1 MRQVRA
7 EDAEQPAVRRSRR
20 AIRSLLDW
28 PSSNGDATDRGGLRL
43 RRRRMSLLTDSSS
56 RRSEQDHQAAL
67 QLEQEYREHAATLDR
82 YLNGTFGTAL
92 SQAEREE
99 ARQQAFVGLA
109 TEYANGVEIQSTEA
123 MLIACARNAAYSVLR
138 SADRRRR
145 KTFDPHD
152 SAEARLADTSAPV
165 DIAVVD
171 ADENRRVKMLM
182 EQLDERSRTV
192 LQLRLECELD
202 GPEIAEH
209 LGLSPSHAYRLLR
222 HASRALA
229 ASIAANDQGA
239 HSRQQRALLAAC
251 EMGTATP
258 DERERAKRLLEG
270 DAHARALL
278 AEIRGLG
285 HQAAA
290 LMPPVAVAGAA
301 PPSSGRISH
310 MLSSIKQQVSDLVG
324 RGGSS
329 AQEAATQVAA
339 GGGIRGGGA
348 ASYAVVAGVV
358 ACLGGGGYAAT
369 VCVTEGP
376 AALVDKLPGTDDSK
390 AEPQEQVVEAPV
402 APVVEPLTTV
412 PEQAVAPVE
421 PTPAEPAPDA
431 QAATEPAPAPPTASD
446 SISGLG
452 GNPTA
457 TPAPAPTPPPGSGGG
472 GGGGSSGSTFG
483 GL

>member
-1 MRQVRA
+1 
-7 EDAEQPAVRRSRR
+7 
-20 AIRSLLDW
+20 
-28 PSSNGDATDRGGLRL
+28 
-43 RRRRMSLLTDSSS
+43 MSLLTDSSS

-145 KTFDPHD
+145 KSFDPHD

-165 DIAVVD
+165 DLAVVD

-192 LQLRLECELD
+192 LQLRLECDLD

-229 ASIAANDQGA
+229 DSITANDQGA

-278 AEIRGLG
+278 AELRGLG

-301 PPSSGRISH
+301 PSSSGRISH
-310 MLSSIKQQVSDLVG
+310 MLASVKQHVSDLVG
-324 RGGSS
+324 RSGS

-339 GGGIRGGGA
+339 GGGLRGGGA
-348 ASYAVVAGVV
+348 VSQAVVAGVL
-358 ACLGGGGYAAT
+358 ACMGAGGYAAT

-376 AALVDKLPGTDDSK
+376 AALVDKLPGTDGSK
-390 AEPQEQVVEAPV
+390 PEPQEQVVEAPV

-412 PEQAVAPVE
+412 PEQAVAPAE
-421 PTPAEPAPDA
+421 PVPAEPAPDA

-446 SISGLG
+446 SVSGLG

-457 TPAPAPTPPPGSGGG
+457 TPAPAPTPPPAASGGGGG